1 MQADLH
7 FINQIQK
14 YEIVN
19 KKKEL
24 HQKIKIS
31 RFHKFQK
38 KLLYKIKITNQSLNF
53 QITLIISRVF
63 TKMIRL
69 ILVCNLPKS
78 KIHFLN

>member
-1 MQADLH
+1 MQVDLH
-7 FINQIQK
+7 FISPIQK

-38 KLLYKIKITNQSLNF
+38 K
-53 QITLIISRVF
+53 
-63 TKMIRL
+63 
-69 ILVCNLPKS
+69 
-78 KIHFLN
+78 